1 MQAPTQPLNYQQ
13 HSRMNNPESIPM
25 LQHSGVAD
33 IDLSFETASKR
44 FGGKWKCAFFLA
56 ALCVNAAAVV
66 GTVETLIYELSPFDV
81 INQVYLFVFGIL
93 MLVVDFPWE
102 HPKVTILKL
111 SVYKYLLFMT
121 RFTGRGLWY
130 VYLAGMIA
138 GSLYDNNLCKPL
150 GFILGGY
157 VAAVGCF
164 STAQGFWTSI
174 KLERVRKRVNER
186 IHELATVVP
195 PTGMTKEQFSAMAR
209 ELVGS
214 DSSFSEEDLNYI
226 LNALSS
232 TVRADDVISRQEF
245 ADWARGNMTV
255 L

>member
-1 MQAPTQPLNYQQ
+1 
-13 HSRMNNPESIPM
+13 M
-25 LQHSGVAD
+25 LQQGTGMGGV
-33 IDLSFETASKR
+33 DLDLTFETASKR
-44 FGGKWKCAFFLA
+44 FGGKWKFLFFLA

-66 GTVETLIYELSPFDV
+66 GTIETLAKGLSPFDV

-102 HPKVTILKL
+102 HPKVTNIKL
-111 SVYKYLLFMT
+111 SIYKYLLFMT

-157 VAAVGCF
+157 VAVVGI
-164 STAQGFWTSI
+164 SSAAKGFWTSV

-186 IHELATVVP
+186 INELATVVP
-195 PTGMTKEQFSAMAR
+195 PTGMTKEQFSAMAT
-209 ELVGS
+209 ELVS
-214 DSSFSEEDLNYI
+214 DTDFNEEDLNYI
-226 LNALSS
+226 VIALSN